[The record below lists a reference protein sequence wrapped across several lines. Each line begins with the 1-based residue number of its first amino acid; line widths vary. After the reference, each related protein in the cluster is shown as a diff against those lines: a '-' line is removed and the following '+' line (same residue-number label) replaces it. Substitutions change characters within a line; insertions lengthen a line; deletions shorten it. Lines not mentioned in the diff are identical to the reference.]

1 MRFKLTD
8 HKVRRQKIIIT
19 ANTAWNLF
27 NFRGGLISRLVSEG
41 FEVIVVA
48 PIDEYCDR
56 LHLLGCRYVPLAMD
70 NKGTHPGHDF
80 QLILGFLKIF
90 FSERPDAMLAYTVK
104 PNVYASLAAQ
114 VVRVPVINNISGLGT
129 AFIRGGW
136 MSVLVSMLYR
146 AGLSR
151 SRCVFFQNDDDRTL
165 FLEKGLVKRSQTDLL
180 PGSGIDLNHF
190 NVSLDAPPKPERD
203 GLVFLMVARML
214 WDKGVREYVEAA
226 RLVRKRYPG
235 TRFQLLGF
243 LDVKNQTAVPREDVE
258 LWVREG
264 IVEYLGTSDDV
275 RPFLAASDCVVLPSY
290 REGTPRSLLEAAA
303 MAKPLIATDVP
314 GCREVVQEGV
324 NGYLC
329 AVRNSNDLADKMLK
343 LIAMPSELRLQM
355 GCQSREI
362 AETRFDEQIVIRKYL
377 EVIDKVTGRKKSAG
391 C

>member
-1 MRFKLTD
+1 MIDRNF
-8 HKVRRQKIIIT
+8 RRQKIIIT
-19 ANTAWNLF
+19 ANTTWNLV
-27 NFRGGLISRLVSEG
+27 NFRSGLISNLLKNGFDVIAVSPEDGYCERLE
-41 FEVIVVA
+41 
-48 PIDEYCDR
+48 R
-56 LHLLGCRYVPLAMD
+56 LECRYIPLAMD
-70 NKGTHPGHDF
+70 NKGTHPVRDF
-80 QLILGFLKIF
+80 QLMLGFLKVF
-90 FSERPDAMLAYTVK
+90 LRERPDAVLAYTVK

-114 VVRVPVINNISGLGT
+114 LTGIPVINNISGLGT

-136 MSVLVSMLYR
+136 MAALVSLLYR
-146 AGLSR
+146 VGLSR
-151 SRCVFFQNDDDRTL
+151 SKRVFFQNDDDRTL
-165 FLEKGLVKRSQTDLL
+165 FLEKGLVKRAQSDLL
-180 PGSGIDLNHF
+180 PGSGIDLVHF
-190 NVSLDAPPKPERD
+190 DATKFAAVEHNENN
-203 GLVFLMVARML
+203 LVFLMVARLL

-226 RLVRKRYPG
+226 RIVKKRYPE

-314 GCREVVQEGV
+314 GCREVVQDGV

-329 AVRNSNDLADKMLK
+329 EVCNANDLANKMLQ
-343 LIAMPSELRLQM
+343 LIALPSQLRLQM
-355 GCQSREI
+355 GSQSRNI

-377 EVIDKVTGRKKSAG
+377 EVISEVTGRKKVLSNE

>member
-1 MRFKLTD
+1 MIEKKARG
-8 HKVRRQKIIIT
+8 QKIIIT
-19 ANTAWNLF
+19 ANTTWNLV
-27 NFRGGLISRLVSEG
+27 NFRSGLILKLVENG
-41 FEVIVVA
+41 FEVIAVA
-48 PIDEYCDR
+48 PEDGYGKR
-56 LHLLGCRYVPLAMD
+56 LKHLGCRYIQLAMD
-70 NKGTHPGHDF
+70 NKGTHPVHDF
-80 QLILGFLKIF
+80 QLMLGFLRVF
-90 FSERPDAMLAYTVK
+90 LRERPDAILAYTVK

-114 VVRVPVINNISGLGT
+114 MAGVPVINNISGLGT

-136 MSVLVSMLYR
+136 MAALVSLLYR
-146 AGLSR
+146 VGLSR
-151 SRCVFFQNDDDRTL
+151 SKRVFFQNDDDRTL
-165 FLEKGLVKRSQTDLL
+165 FLEKVLVKRAQTDLL
-180 PGSGIDLNHF
+180 PGSGIDLAHF
-190 NVSLDAPPKPERD
+190 NAINYAAVEHNEND
-203 GLVFLMVARML
+203 LVFLMVARLL

-226 RLVRKRYPG
+226 RIVKKRYPE

-324 NGYLC
+324 NGFLC
-329 AVRNSNDLADKMLK
+329 EVCNAHDLADKMLQ
-343 LIAMPSELRLQM
+343 LIALPSQLRLLM
-355 GCQSREI
+355 GSQSRNM

-377 EVIDKVTGRKKSAG
+377 EVISEVTGKNGELGRR
-391 C
+391 

>member
-1 MRFKLTD
+1 MID
-8 HKVRRQKIIIT
+8 NNVRGQKIIIT
-19 ANTAWNLF
+19 ANTTWNLV
-27 NFRGGLISRLVSEG
+27 NFRSGLISKLVENG
-41 FEVIVVA
+41 FEVIAVS
-48 PIDEYCDR
+48 PEDGYRDR
-56 LHLLGCRYVPLAMD
+56 LERLGCRYVPLAMD
-70 NKGTHPGHDF
+70 NKGTHPVHDF
-80 QLILGFLKIF
+80 QLMLGFLKVF
-90 FSERPDAMLAYTVK
+90 LRERPDAVLAYTVK

-114 VVRVPVINNISGLGT
+114 LTGIPIINNISGLGT

-136 MSVLVSMLYR
+136 MAALVSLLYR
-146 AGLSR
+146 VGLSR
-151 SRCVFFQNDDDRTL
+151 SKRVFFQNDDDRTL
-165 FLEKGLVKRSQTDLL
+165 FLEKGLVKRAQTDLL
-180 PGSGIDLNHF
+180 PGSGIDLVHF
-190 NVSLDAPPKPERD
+190 NAMKYGAVEHNENN
-203 GLVFLMVARML
+203 LVFLMVARLL
-214 WDKGVREYVEAA
+214 WDKGVCEYVDAA
-226 RLVRKRYPG
+226 RIVKKRYPE

-329 AVRNSNDLADKMLK
+329 EVCNANDLADKMLK
-343 LIAMPSELRLQM
+343 LTVMPLELRLLM
-355 GCQSREI
+355 GTQSRNM

-377 EVIDKVTGRKKSAG
+377 EVINEVTGSK
-391 C
+391 